1 MIAGYCWK
9 NLFYDRK
16 ERQKG
21 SASRPF
27 EDTSMRVCVYGCER
41 QKKCEVMWQVPHSF
55 KNTYRPKQP
64 IKQYKH
70 NKNSHVKQMH

>member
-1 MIAGYCWK
+1 MIVK
-9 NLFYDRK
+9 RDRK
-16 ERQKG
+16 AQQAG
-21 SASRPF
+21 HSR
-27 EDTSMRVCVYGCER
+27 TQACVCVCVYGCER